1 MCKQDKINIKSLF
14 EASFDGD
21 SQFVSRLSKKQICFL
36 SCVFVVL
43 VFLGG
48 ILVFLFAD
56 NKKNEYRLAAE
67 NVSLNIS
74 NQVDQLCFRTFS
86 INSTVA
92 DLILLDQKN
101 IEKFQSISERILP
114 SYAAA
119 DCIQIAPN
127 GVVSAVF
134 PLKGNENVLGH
145 DLFADSAR
153 SSEAI
158 KTRESGIM
166 TIGGPYSLRQG
177 GEGFIGRYPVF
188 LDKEKKN
195 FWGFVIVVVRISKF
209 FDKINFT
216 IASSHNFLY
225 SVYKIEDDSN
235 ERKTIY
241 GAPIEL
247 LKNPVCRKIDFPNSN
262 WVLAIAPK
270 TSWYNKPEIIAISI
284 IDFVFVLI
292 FTFLIYLLFVLRL
305 RNLKLHQIASLDQ
318 LTGLYSRQT
327 ASFILNKEVDY
338 AQRNDSQVA
347 ICFIDMN
354 DFKHINDTYGH
365 GAGDIALKKVASRL
379 LEAVRPEDIVARF
392 GGDEFIVILRGKKT
406 GTNYQST
413 LERIESL
420 LKVPA
425 KISNHVQVDISASVG
440 LAVYPQDGKTG
451 EELLKYADFSMY
463 QNKSLKKR

>member
-1 MCKQDKINIKSLF
+1 M
-14 EASFDGD
+14 
-21 SQFVSRLSKKQICFL
+21 
-36 SCVFVVL
+36 
-43 VFLGG
+43 
-48 ILVFLFAD
+48 
-56 NKKNEYRLAAE
+56 
-67 NVSLNIS
+67 
-74 NQVDQLCFRTFS
+74 
-86 INSTVA
+86 
-92 DLILLDQKN
+92 
-101 IEKFQSISERILP
+101 
-114 SYAAA
+114 
-119 DCIQIAPN
+119 
-127 GVVSAVF
+127 VSAVF
-134 PLKGNENVLGH
+134 PLKGNESVLGH

-195 FWGFVIVVVRISKF
+195 FWGFVNVVVRISKF

-225 SVYKIEDDSN
+225 SVYKIEDETN
-235 ERKTIY
+235 NRQTIY
-241 GAPIEL
+241 GTPIEL

-284 IDFVFVLI
+284 IDFIFVLI

-379 LEAVRPEDIVARF
+379 LEAVRPEDK
-392 GGDEFIVILRGKKT
+392 LRK
-406 GTNYQST
+406 
-413 LERIESL
+413 
-420 LKVPA
+420 
-425 KISNHVQVDISASVG
+425 
-440 LAVYPQDGKTG
+440 
-451 EELLKYADFSMY
+451 
-463 QNKSLKKR
+463 